1 MYSTSPSYRPN
12 WIEYLNNKRKIEEN
26 KRAAEDIDE
35 AIYGEVKTK
44 YKPPVTKRVDAYPK
58 MTTAEEETA
67 RKEQK

>member
-1 MYSTSPSYRPN
+1 M
-12 WIEYLNNKRKIEEN
+12 NNKRKIEEN